1 MRNSS
6 LAAVATVAVVLGVAT
21 PLTAQAAPVASRSV
35 HAAAHPV
42 TNAAAHPAARASKR
56 PPRSAVL
63 YGLDDTWESQVE
75 ADDRQNSAKSGIVGT
90 FLTWRTKASSIV
102 NYAKWANGRGSVP
115 MLDLYP
121 PTNVSL
127 ASIAAGHE
135 DSWLVADAK
144 ALHRWNHAFL
154 FRLFPEMNGPWESY
168 SPGTHGQT
176 ASQFVAAWRHVYR
189 VFRSHHAKKVRFV
202 WNPDKMLSHQAV
214 SFRSLWP
221 GKRYVNWVGLDVF
234 NSADSAHGSFPS
246 PRSAVAPSVRA
257 VRRLTKTKPLIIPE
271 MGTAQ
276 FSGKP
281 SWIRT
286 ALSRMHKLGFKA
298 VVWYNKTGKYPD
310 GGVVDWRLDSS
321 IAALRATRRAL
332 ASNRVV
338 WPGHNGGRL
347 HRDAQMV
354 LRGHW

>member
-1 MRNSS
+1 
-6 LAAVATVAVVLGVAT
+6 
-21 PLTAQAAPVASRSV
+21 
-35 HAAAHPV
+35 
-42 TNAAAHPAARASKR
+42 
-56 PPRSAVL
+56 
-63 YGLDDTWESQVE
+63 
-75 ADDRQNSAKSGIVGT
+75 
-90 FLTWRTKASSIV
+90 
-102 NYAKWANGRGSVP
+102 
-115 MLDLYP
+115 
-121 PTNVSL
+121 
-127 ASIAAGHE
+127 
-135 DSWLVADAK
+135 
-144 ALHRWNHAFL
+144 
-154 FRLFPEMNGPWESY
+154 
-168 SPGTHGQT
+168 
-176 ASQFVAAWRHVYR
+176 
-189 VFRSHHAKKVRFV
+189 
-202 WNPDKMLSHQAV
+202 
-214 SFRSLWP
+214 
-221 GKRYVNWVGLDVF
+221 
-234 NSADSAHGSFPS
+234 
-246 PRSAVAPSVRA
+246 
-257 VRRLTKTKPLIIPE
+257 